1 MAPKQMASDQRP
13 HLLLFE
19 SIPTIAGGQ
28 AAMVQLA
35 AGWHDDLKLSALLPG
50 PGPLADA
57 LTSQGVHCLF
67 AEQGDYTLLRKTQRD
82 VTAYARRLPR
92 LTAATVR
99 IIREHGIDMLYA
111 NSARVFAWA
120 TFAATIA
127 RRPILWHHHSL
138 LADTTTLHLVTNVA
152 RLPAVRRI
160 ICASSSAQAQFT
172 SVPAKTVVI
181 PNGIN
186 TERFVPDPAA
196 RQAVRNALG
205 LGIDELV
212 VGMVG
217 DLIPLKKQDTLLEAI
232 EILQANADFP
242 RVTALFTGA
251 PRPGEAESVAYAGSL
266 QSRAAPNIRFLGRRS
281 DIPALFNALDLLI
294 IASTRETGPLVL
306 LESLACATPVLS
318 TPVGIAPDL
327 LPADALFPVGD
338 AHTLALRLQAWLADP
353 ARRAAAG
360 MAGRTRVTQEL
371 NLPRFQARVL
381 GEIKAFLP

>member
-1 MAPKQMASDQRP
+1 MSREHMSIDRRP

-35 AGWHDDLKLSALLPG
+35 SGWHDDLKLSALLPG
-50 PGPLADA
+50 AGPLAEA
-57 LTSQGVHCLF
+57 LTSQGVNCLF

-92 LTAATVR
+92 LTATTVR
-99 IIREHGIDMLYA
+99 IIRAHGIDMLYA

-186 TERFVPDPAA
+186 TERFMPDPAA
-196 RQAVRNALG
+196 RQAVRHS
-205 LGIDELV
+205 LGIGSDELV

-217 DLIPLKKQDTLLEAI
+217 DLIPLKHQDMLIEAMKM
-232 EILQANADFP
+232 LQATPDFSP
-242 RVTALFTGA
+242 VTTLFVGA
-251 PRPGEAESVAYAGSL
+251 PRAGEPESGAFALELERLAGP
-266 QSRAAPNIRFLGRRS
+266 QVRFLGRRH
-281 DIPALFNALDLLI
+281 DIPAVLNALDLLV
-294 IASTRETGPLVL
+294 IASSRETGPLVL
-306 LESLACATPVLS
+306 LESLACATPVIS
-318 TPVGIAPDL
+318 TPVGVAPDL
-327 LPADALFPVGD
+327 LPPDALFPVGD
-338 AHTLALRLQAWLADP
+338 ARALALCLHGWLANP
-353 ARRAAAG
+353 EWRAVAG
-360 MAGRTRVTQEL
+360 KVGRARVTEYL
-371 NLPRFQARVL
+371 NLPLFQARVL
-381 GEIKAFLP
+381 AEIKTFLP